1 MIFKTILRILMK
13 NKEPYNIIFLDMD
26 GVINNQD
33 FITEWINNHPSEDH
47 DRITFNK
54 TYCLHGIYY
63 IVPYLLERFNNLYN
77 SIPNCK
83 IVWSSS
89 WRLGNRDSK
98 LFIEALYNGCGFP
111 KNSFLSYTPYLNGA
125 PRADE
130 ITKWIKSFSD
140 IYNINKCAIIDDD
153 SDAEINHQI
162 NKIECK
168 FFKTNPKEG
177 LTENIA
183 SEIKKYFS

>member
-1 MIFKTILRILMK
+1 MK
-13 NKEPYNIIFLDMD
+13 NETPYNIIFLDMD

-33 FITEWINNHPSEDH
+33 FITEWINNHPSEGH

-83 IVWSSS
+83 VVWSSS

-98 LFIEALYNGCGFP
+98 LFIEALYNSCGFP
-111 KNSFLSYTPYLNGA
+111 EGSFLSYTPHLSGEKRSA
-125 PRADE
+125 E
-130 ITKWIKSFSD
+130 ITKWINSFSD
-140 IYNINKCAIIDDD
+140 VYKINKIAIIDDE
-153 SDAEINHQI
+153 SDAEINGYVNDIQ
-162 NKIECK
+162 CK
-168 FFKTNPKEG
+168 FFKTNSQYG
-177 LTENIA
+177 LTEEICSNI
-183 SEIKKYFS
+183 KNYF